1 MSCTPR
7 LRPSA
12 GEAEAL
18 VVGEGVEPG
27 VEPLVEGGVV
37 VGAEAVGL
45 VVFVLVPSFVEA
57 DLLGVGDPLKVVDDI
72 VI

>member
-7 LRPSA
+7 LRPSV
-12 GEAEAL
+12 GEAEA
-18 VVGEGVEPG
+18 VFVGECVEPG

-45 VVFVLVPSFVEA
+45 VVFVLVPKPHHRIKTKDTRKYTFTKKEV
-57 DLLGVGDPLKVVDDI
+57 
-72 VI
+72 